1 MKCNYF
7 VLFFY
12 IKMVVGNQ
20 RTESVGDDQVK
31 MLMTIAT
38 IYDKRFACR

>member
-1 MKCNYF
+1 MKSNYF
-7 VLFFY
+7 VSFFY
-12 IKMVVGNQ
+12 IKMVVGNP

-38 IYDKRFACR
+38 IL